1 MWRLW
6 SPWDKFWLPSIFKY
20 RQITLVPISAPNS
33 VPHSRGSWHAST
45 DLDDLEHFCGVFCG
59 VFLWHFFGVRLVSFL
74 VSSSSKL
81 CVTEE
86 WGLWTPCSKSCGSSV
101 KKRSRAIKI
110 PKAGKHWETKRTTIL
125 KRRGMKGQRALSF
138 FFESPKLESFECA
151 KIMRHSENLE
161 YCCHLVKQAWFVSS
175 TLRLNSICQLCL
187 DKNLAESTMYWG
199 QGYPRR
205 SRCQAN
211 GGKDC
216 VGVADDERP
225 VAMKVYLCT
234 LREGKQQLIS
244 LKSGALLATELAI
257 GSNLIQHWPCIVLTI
272 RKKICS
278 DVLSVAFCYSF
289 CIRIRWSEEFA
300 KNRSVPKTALSRSG
314 QTGHHASPT
323 AWANKPGR
331 QSENE
336 TT

>member
-1 MWRLW
+1 
-6 SPWDKFWLPSIFKY
+6 
-20 RQITLVPISAPNS
+20 
-33 VPHSRGSWHAST
+33 
-45 DLDDLEHFCGVFCG
+45 
-59 VFLWHFFGVRLVSFL
+59 
-74 VSSSSKL
+74 
-81 CVTEE
+81 
-86 WGLWTPCSKSCGSSV
+86 
-101 KKRSRAIKI
+101 
-110 PKAGKHWETKRTTIL
+110 
-125 KRRGMKGQRALSF
+125 
-138 FFESPKLESFECA
+138 
-151 KIMRHSENLE
+151 MRHSENLE

>member
-1 MWRLW
+1 MAMLVITRGY
-6 SPWDKFWLPSIFKY
+6 PFWYP
-20 RQITLVPISAPNS
+20 V
-33 VPHSRGSWHAST
+33 H
-45 DLDDLEHFCGVFCG
+45 LE
-59 VFLWHFFGVRLVSFL
+59 
-74 VSSSSKL
+74 L

-110 PKAGKHWETKRTTIL
+110 PKAGKLGNQKNNHFKKKGHEGATDGNGLWVFFWE
-125 KRRGMKGQRALSF
+125 S
-138 FFESPKLESFECA
+138 
-151 KIMRHSENLE
+151 KIRKFRMCKNYMRHSHSENLE

-187 DKNLAESTMYWG
+187 DKNLAESTMCWG

-234 LREGKQQLIS
+234 LRGGKQQLIS

-257 GSNLIQHWPCIVLTI
+257 GCYWLEFDPTLTLYSFNYSK
-272 RKKICS
+272 KKICS

-289 CIRIRWSEEFA
+289 CRSNDSSSIYAEEFA

-314 QTGHHASPT
+314 RTGHHASPT